1 MTMKQ
6 KFALEKT
13 TFAVLMGLLAVLLLV
28 PSCTTDD
35 KVPDLSD
42 EGTNDWIYKVM
53 TDYYLWNEDVPDK
66 GNLNFSLSPD
76 KFFDSLLS
84 DQDGVKYGDGWLTFS
99 RIEKKEEETKSVMAA
114 DSYGFEFAVTFIMPG
129 FYMSCP
135 VLLLLRPDWNGVTG
149 LLPSVVRL
157 RT

>member
-1 MTMKQ
+1 MKQ

-53 TDYYLWNEDVPDK
+53 TDYYCKIRRRMAHFFPDREK
-66 GNLNFSLSPD
+66 GRGDEICF
-76 KFFDSLLS
+76 
-84 DQDGVKYGDGWLTFS
+84 GVRFVWF
-99 RIEKKEEETKSVMAA
+99 
-114 DSYGFEFAVTFIMPG
+114 
-129 FYMSCP
+129 
-135 VLLLLRPDWNGVTG
+135 
-149 LLPSVVRL
+149 
-157 RT
+157 

>member
-1 MTMKQ
+1 MKQ
-6 KFALEKT
+6 KFASENT

-66 GNLNFSLSPD
+66 GDLNFSQSPD
-76 KFFDSLLS
+76 KFFGSLLS
-84 DQDGVKYGDGWLTFS
+84 DQDGVKYGDGWLTFRKRK
-99 RIEKKEEETKSVMAA
+99 RIRSLLRQTIRMVLSLHRINTA
-114 DSYGFEFAVTFIMPG
+114 TFIMLG
-129 FYMSCP
+129 FCMSCLA
-135 VLLLLRPDWNGVTG
+135 LLLPKPDWNGGTG
-149 LLPSVVRL
+149 LLLLVVRL